1 MSGGA
6 FDYYQYHIDDIIE
19 RIKEEIERATCE
31 RPPKVKRTFV
41 SVWEEHYS
49 SRIYRNEYH
58 FKSLD
63 EAREYFKSWRGA
75 VDFKEGENQFTFRTE
90 LGDFKVREVE
100 IEEYERDENGNEQ
113 YFPDYTEETIA
124 EFRKGV
130 ELLKRARVYAHRID
144 WLISGDDGE
153 ETFHERLREKLE
165 ELEGEH

>member
-6 FDYYQYHIDDIIE
+6 FDYSQYRIDDIVNRIE
-19 RIKEEIERATCE
+19 EEIDCATCD
-31 RPPKVKRTFV
+31 RTPIVKRKFV
-41 SVWEEHYS
+41 SVLEEHYS
-49 SRIYRNEYH
+49 SRIYRTEYN

-63 EAREYFKSWRGA
+63 EAREYFKSMRGA

-130 ELLKRARVYAHRID
+130 ELLKRARVYAQRID
-144 WLISGDDGE
+144 WLISGDNGE
-153 ETFHERLREKLE
+153 ETFHERLREELE
-165 ELEGEH
+165 ELDGEH